1 MRELKGLF
9 SLLDILG
16 LALSTYLGAFYLQNS
31 HCVVV
36 VVARTSISVD
46 TKGNK
51 GVIATHDNSVH

>member
-1 MRELKGLF
+1 MRELKGRF
-9 SLLDILG
+9 SILDILG

-31 HCVVV
+31 HFVV

>member
-31 HCVVV
+31 HFVV

>member
-1 MRELKGLF
+1 MRELKGPF
-9 SLLDILG
+9 SLLDILV

-31 HCVVV
+31 HFVV